1 MVDITVDSELWLRRF
16 HPPGRDSHR
25 LVVLPHA
32 GGSASFFRPLAAALA
47 PELDVLT
54 VQYPGRQDRRSEKS
68 IEDIGEYADRI
79 HEVLLAEADRPTA
92 LYGHSMGAILAFE
105 VACRLEASG
114 HAPLAVIASG
124 RRAPATHREENVHQR
139 DNQGIVTELRRL
151 SGTHTELLGD
161 DEILQM
167 ILPALRSD
175 YTAVE
180 RYICPAERTV
190 NCPILA
196 LTGDQDPRT
205 SLDEAKAWDR
215 HTTGRFE
222 LEVLSGGHFFIV
234 DHQRRLAERI
244 AEFVSGAA
252 SER

>member
-124 RRAPATHREENVHQR
+124 RRAP
-139 DNQGIVTELRRL
+139 
-151 SGTHTELLGD
+151 
-161 DEILQM
+161 
-167 ILPALRSD
+167 PP
-175 YTAVE
+175 TA
-180 RYICPAERTV
+180 R
-190 NCPILA
+190 
-196 LTGDQDPRT
+196 RT
-205 SLDEAKAWDR
+205 STSA
-215 HTTGRFE
+215 TTRASSRSCAGSAARTR
-222 LEVLSGGHFFIV
+222 SC
-234 DHQRRLAERI
+234 LATMR
-244 AEFVSGAA
+244 SC
-252 SER
+252 R